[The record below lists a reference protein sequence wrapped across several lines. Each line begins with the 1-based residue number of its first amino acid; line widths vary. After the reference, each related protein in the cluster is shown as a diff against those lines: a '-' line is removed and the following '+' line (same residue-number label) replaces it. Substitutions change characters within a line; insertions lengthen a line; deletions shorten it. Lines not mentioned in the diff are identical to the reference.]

1 MLTTIFILGIL
12 FTILIIFILAKISK
26 VTDILKGTQNK
37 DEKDTKSNKVNAFL
51 MMLFLFLGIAFFAW
65 YSFTHFKSYDLPLA
79 SAHGKETDFLFWS
92 TIAIISV
99 AFIITHIILFGF
111 SWKYQYKKLYRAK
124 YYPENHTLEFIWTII
139 PAIVLTFLI
148 ISGLDTW
155 QKITGKA
162 PEDAV
167 EIEVM
172 AYQFAWVSRYPGK
185 DNQLGKY
192 HFRLTDSEN
201 RMGIDFSDKAS
212 YDDFIPRE
220 IHIPKGKNVK
230 FNVRSRD
237 VIHSF
242 YLPHFRAQ
250 INAVPGL
257 PTTFWLLPTKSTEDM
272 RKETGNPEFN
282 YELVCNK
289 ICGKGH
295 FSMKYIVIVDEP
307 KEYEKWLLEQTPW
320 IEKNPSY
327 VSQRIT
333 K

>member
-1 MLTTIFILGIL
+1 MLTTIFIIGAL
-12 FTILIIFILAKISK
+12 FIILIIFILTRISK
-26 VTDILKGTQNK
+26 VTDILKGTKNQ
-37 DEKDTKSNKVNAFL
+37 DEGDTKSNQVNAFL
-51 MMLFLFLGIAFFAW
+51 MILFLFLGIISFAW
-65 YSFTHFKSYDLPLA
+65 YSFAHFKSYDLPLA
-79 SAHGKETDFLFWS
+79 SEHGKETDFLFWV
-92 TIAIISV
+92 TVAIISV
-99 AFIITHIILFGF
+99 AFILTHIILFGF
-111 SWKYQYKKLYRAK
+111 SWKYQYKKSQVAK

-139 PAIVLTFLI
+139 PAIVLAFLI
-148 ISGLDTW
+148 ISGLSAW
-155 QKITGKA
+155 QRITGKA
-162 PEDAV
+162 PDDSIEV
-167 EIEVM
+167 EVM

-192 HFRLTDSEN
+192 NFRLTDSEN

-230 FNVRSRD
+230 FNVRARD

-295 FSMKYIVIVDEP
+295 FSMKYIVVVDEP
-307 KEYEKWLLEQTPW
+307 KEYGKWLSEQTPW

-327 VSQRIT
+327 VTQVL
-333 K
+333 KK